1 MVKAFNNIGREVMH
15 EPVFGAACAIVFTC
29 DDDAAACDDVAQLA
43 RGIRFEPLHLGPLTR
58 ARNRARRTA
67 VDHSGRCAWHA

>member
-15 EPVFGAACAIVFTC
+15 EPVFGAARALGFTC
-29 DDDAAACDDVAQLA
+29 DDDAQLA